1 MNKLQGLKA
10 FGGKHKVGALR
21 RTPIHSIPRPWIYF
35 PRSGITVH
43 AGRLSSP
50 SVVTSQTHMHE
61 LDEPLRELIPRLRR
75 FAVSLTRNAS
85 SADDLVQATLER
97 AITRWADKR
106 IEGDLRAWLFSILY
120 RQFLDAHRRTRRY
133 ARMLEFFTG
142 RDDAQP
148 SVERTVI
155 AQATLQAFDQL
166 NTEQRA
172 LLLWVSVEG
181 LSYKEVAQILEV
193 PIGTV
198 MSRLSRA
205 RQALRQLSDGDIAS
219 PSLRILK

>member
-1 MNKLQGLKA
+1 
-10 FGGKHKVGALR
+10 
-21 RTPIHSIPRPWIYF
+21 
-35 PRSGITVH
+35 
-43 AGRLSSP
+43 
-50 SVVTSQTHMHE
+50 MHE

-85 SADDLVQATLER
+85 SADDLVQATLERATLER